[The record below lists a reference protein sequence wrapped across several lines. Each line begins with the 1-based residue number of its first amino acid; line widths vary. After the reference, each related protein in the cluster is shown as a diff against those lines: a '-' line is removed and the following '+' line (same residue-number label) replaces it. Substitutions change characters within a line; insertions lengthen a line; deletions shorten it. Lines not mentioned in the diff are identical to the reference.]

1 MPIPQKHKLVLTV
14 FISVLIHLLLF
25 ALLYAAK
32 KTKTIVLPESELSP
46 ISARLY
52 YYTPPVEPEILE
64 TLPEEVSAD
73 QVEEQISEII
83 PEAPEQELVEP
94 KLVDEATQVEEITD
108 EPAEPPLVT
117 PSSIAPQVTESAIN
131 NQYAQPVQDVVQGQL
146 YNYQQGKLDKLAA
159 QAAAEY
165 RKQLTSPTLL
175 PTPQESFAT
184 EEERYMQKVTTS
196 VDCSSATNQTLA
208 IVMGIM
214 GGAVRCSEPPPFD
227 SFIQKRLNKTAE
239 LPALQ
244 Q

>member
-1 MPIPQKHKLVLTV
+1 MPILQKYKLVLTV

-25 ALLYAAK
+25 ALLYATRQ
-32 KTKTIVLPESELSP
+32 TKTIVPPESELSP

-52 YYTPPVEPEILE
+52 YYTPPVQPEIAEKPPEKLNE
-64 TLPEEVSAD
+64 TLPEEVVLEKTPEVAEQEITEPESVEETP
-73 QVEEQISEII
+73 QVEELTDQTVV
-83 PEAPEQELVEP
+83 APTVAPSRAAQ
-94 KLVDEATQVEEITD
+94 QV
-108 EPAEPPLVT
+108 
-117 PSSIAPQVTESAIN
+117 SESAIN
-131 NQYAQPVQDVVQGQL
+131 KQYSQPVQDLVQGQL
-146 YNYQQGKLDKLAA
+146 YNYQQEKLDKLAA
-159 QAAAEY
+159 QAAVEY
-165 RKQLTSPTLL
+165 RKQLSSPTLL
-175 PTPQESFAT
+175 PTPQESFVT